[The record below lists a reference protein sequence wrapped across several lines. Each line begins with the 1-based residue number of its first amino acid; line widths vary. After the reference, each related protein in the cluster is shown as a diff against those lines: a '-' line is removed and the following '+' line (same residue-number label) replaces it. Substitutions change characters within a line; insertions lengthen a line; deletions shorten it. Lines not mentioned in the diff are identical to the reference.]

1 MIFGIENPIEFSS
14 EKAVGNYKV
23 SYRNLRE
30 IAQGSP
36 LVGNLYI
43 NERCFSENLLFG
55 GPFLFCFESIT
66 IPLFVRKFC
75 VAGFRLCKINLN
87 TFEYDLYGKVKS
99 LIFLD
104 SIKNNE
110 VTYFLDLNRAKSE
123 SLIINK

>member
-1 MIFGIENPIEFSS
+1 MIFDIENPIEFSS
-14 EKAVGNYKV
+14 EKTVGNYKV

-36 LVGNLYI
+36 MVGNLYI
-43 NERCFSENLLFG
+43 NERCFNENLLFG
-55 GPFLFCFESIT
+55 GPFLFCFERII

-75 VAGFRLCKINLN
+75 VAGFRLCIIDLN
-87 TFEYDLYGKVKS
+87 TFEYDLYGKVRS

-110 VTYFLDLNRAKSE
+110 ATYFLDLNRAKSE
-123 SLIINK
+123 SLIISK

>member
-1 MIFGIENPIEFSS
+1 MIFGVENPIEFAS
-14 EKAVGNYKV
+14 EKTLENYRV
-23 SYRNLRE
+23 SYKSLRE

-36 LVGNLYI
+36 MVGKLYI
-43 NERCFSENLLFG
+43 NERCFNENLLFG
-55 GPFLFCFESIT
+55 GPFLFSFESII

-75 VAGFRLCKINLN
+75 VAGFRLCKIDLN

-110 VTYFLDLNRAKSE
+110 VTYFLDLNKAKSE
-123 SLIINK
+123 SLIIRE